1 MNVVNRLIVVLGV
14 IVLIAFAGMVIVL
27 AWAYGPETTHKLGSF
42 VTYLNDHDTTVP
54 KIVITLGASFVILVA
69 LAFLLLEVAPRAGK
83 TVAVM
88 DVGMGTAVIST
99 AAVGRR
105 LEQIVTSL
113 PQVEATRAKVGGKK
127 KGISVNL
134 QVMVD
139 PSAELS
145 TTATE
150 VAGVVEDAV
159 TRQMKLTMA
168 APAHLQLYYSTR
180 PTRATASPPPYRAP
194 EPAEERPLR
203 KVRVVPGTAEGE
215 PEKLPVPTAE
225 KELPEESSKS
235 EDER

>member
-14 IVLIAFAGMVIVL
+14 VVLIAFAVMVIVL
-27 AWAYGPETTHKLGSF
+27 AWAYGPETVHKLGSF

-69 LAFLLLEVAPRAGK
+69 LAFFLLEVAPRAGA
-83 TVAVM
+83 TVAVL
-88 DVGMGTAVIST
+88 DVGTGTAVIST

-113 PQVEATRAKVGGKK
+113 PQVEATRAKVWSKR
-127 KGISVNL
+127 KGVVVNL

-139 PSAELS
+139 PTADLS

-150 VAGVVEDAV
+150 VAGVVETGV
-159 TRQMKLTMA
+159 TQQMKLAMG
-168 APAHLQLYYSTR
+168 APPRLQLYYSAR
-180 PTRATASPPPYRAP
+180 PLGDTATPYRAL
-194 EPAEERPLR
+194 EPREERQPR
-203 KVRVVPGTAEGE
+203 KPRVVPGANEGE
-215 PEKLPVPTAE
+215 PEKPPAPAAD
-225 KELPEESSKS
+225 KELPEESNKN